1 MSDETTQAI
10 FGDAVAASL
19 EKPGRPRRGLFGWK
33 KQPKDEPPPLTHCED
48 CGAELHGHYC
58 SNCGQVAV
66 DYRRSFRH
74 VTADVAE
81 SFLNWDSKFA
91 TTIGLLLIRPG
102 WLTNQFV
109 AGRRT
114 RYLHPLRL
122 YLLVSI
128 AFFLAARLIPVTAPT
143 IDKTELTPEA
153 RSKVEEAMKKMPNL
167 PKDVRTE
174 VNKALDEAAGTP
186 AQTES
191 AVAKSSEVAPDA
203 APQTGPS
210 PKSKPVKKNRQKL
223 IVFDDHRGPQG
234 PFEMW
239 MDRQVKAKLGEDG
252 TKLQLFTE
260 TLRSNISTMM
270 LFCIPL
276 FAFVLKILYIRQ
288 RRFYIEHLVYALHI
302 HSFLYLAVLV
312 TVVSS
317 MATQRWVPVLRTP
330 LIWILWIAVVVQI
343 FLSIRQVYHQGW
355 FMTTFKF
362 FFGGFIYLFVLI
374 SALAITAIATFALP

>member
-1 MSDETTQAI
+1 MSDETSEAI
-10 FGDAVAASL
+10 LGDAVAASL
-19 EKPGRPRRGLFGWK
+19 EKPGQRRRGLFGWK
-33 KQPKDEPPPLTHCED
+33 KRVQDEPPPLTHCED
-48 CGAELHGHYC
+48 CGAELHGHFC

-74 VTADVAE
+74 VIADVAE
-81 SFLNWDSKFA
+81 SFLNWDSKF
-91 TTIGLLLIRPG
+91 TKTIGLLLLRPG

-122 YLLVSI
+122 YLLMSI
-128 AFFLAARLIPVTAPT
+128 AFFLAARFIPVTAPT
-143 IDKTELTPEA
+143 IDQTELTPEGRA
-153 RSKVEEAMKKMPNL
+153 KVEEAMKKTPNL
-167 PKDVRTE
+167 PEDVRTE
-174 VNKALDEAAGTP
+174 MNKALNKAAETP
-186 AQTES
+186 APTES
-191 AVAKSSEVAPDA
+191 AAAKSLEGSPDA
-203 APQTGPS
+203 APPTGPV
-210 PKSKPVKKNRQKL
+210 PTGKPVKKNRL
-223 IVFDDHRGPQG
+223 IVFDDHKGPQG
-234 PFEMW
+234 PFEVW

-276 FAFVLKILYIRQ
+276 FAFVLKILYLRQ

-302 HSFLYLAVLV
+302 HSFFYLAVLI
-312 TVVSS
+312 TVFSA
-317 MATQRWVPVLRTP
+317 MAANRWAPPLETP
-330 LIWILWIAVVVQI
+330 LIWILSIAVVVQI
-343 FLSIRQVYHQGW
+343 FLSIRQVYRQGW

-362 FFGGFIYLFVLI
+362 FFGGFVYFIVLI

>member
-1 MSDETTQAI
+1 MSDETSEAI
-10 FGDAVAASL
+10 LGDAVAASL
-19 EKPGRPRRGLFGWK
+19 EKPGQRRRGLFGWK
-33 KQPKDEPPPLTHCED
+33 KRVQDEPPPLTHCED
-48 CGAELHGHYC
+48 CGAELHGHFC

-74 VTADVAE
+74 VIADVAE
-81 SFLNWDSKFA
+81 SFLNWDSKF
-91 TTIGLLLIRPG
+91 TKTIGLLLLRPG

-122 YLLVSI
+122 YLLMSI
-128 AFFLAARLIPVTAPT
+128 AFFLAARFIPVTAPT
-143 IDKTELTPEA
+143 IDQTELTPEGRA
-153 RSKVEEAMKKMPNL
+153 KVEEAMKKMPNL
-167 PKDVRTE
+167 PEDVRTE
-174 VNKALDEAAGTP
+174 MNKALNEAAETP
-186 AQTES
+186 APTEP
-191 AVAKSSEVAPDA
+191 AAAKSLEGSPDA
-203 APQTGPS
+203 APPTGPV
-210 PKSKPVKKNRQKL
+210 PTGKPVKKNRL
-223 IVFDDHRGPQG
+223 IVFDDHKGPQG
-234 PFEMW
+234 PFEVW

-276 FAFVLKILYIRQ
+276 FAFVLKILYLRQ

-302 HSFLYLAVLV
+302 HSFFYLAVLI
-312 TVVSS
+312 TVFSA
-317 MATQRWVPVLRTP
+317 MAANRWAPPMETP
-330 LIWILWIAVVVQI
+330 LIWILSIAVVVQI
-343 FLSIRQVYHQGW
+343 FLSIRQVYRQGW

-362 FFGGFIYLFVLI
+362 FFGGFVYFIVLI